1 VQGLGEVPLKK
12 TIHKNIYTLLLN
24 LSHCDS
30 GNTLKEINKHI
41 CAAISLT
48 SLTSSIPQPMVLM
61 SNSPST
67 AIILPQQPS
76 FAVKFP
82 KPNYQEKDTIHQTLV
97 KFKGNHALM
106 YVKMNIC
113 VDHVMNLIMP
123 DFERNS

>member
-1 VQGLGEVPLKK
+1 
-12 TIHKNIYTLLLN
+12 
-24 LSHCDS
+24 
-30 GNTLKEINKHI
+30 
-41 CAAISLT
+41 
-48 SLTSSIPQPMVLM
+48 MVLM

-97 KFKGNHALM
+97 KFK
-106 YVKMNIC
+106 
-113 VDHVMNLIMP
+113 DHVMNLIMP